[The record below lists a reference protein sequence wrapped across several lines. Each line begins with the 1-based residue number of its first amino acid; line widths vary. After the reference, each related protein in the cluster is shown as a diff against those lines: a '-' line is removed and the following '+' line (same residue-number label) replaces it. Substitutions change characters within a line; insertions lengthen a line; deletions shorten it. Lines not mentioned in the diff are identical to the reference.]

1 MELRKYSH
9 WIFDMDGTLTLPVHD
24 FESIRRELGIRA
36 DAPILEAIGSM
47 NPAEAAAAR
56 ARLHDLEMELA
67 GQARPQP
74 GVGRIL
80 DRLLDRGKKVGILT
94 RNGEEIGH
102 ATLRA
107 AGLNR
112 YFDREEVIGRET
124 CAPKPYPDGV
134 HYLLGRWNAPKE
146 STLIVGD
153 YLYDMQAGHAAGI
166 STVHFDSLGEFR
178 WPEYTHYRIRRMDQ
192 LLSMM

>member
-1 MELRKYSH
+1 
-9 WIFDMDGTLTLPVHD
+9 MDGTLTLPVHD
-24 FESIRRELGIRA
+24 FESIRRQLGIRPG
-36 DAPILEAIGSM
+36 APILEAIGRM
-47 NPAEAAAAR
+47 HPEDAAQAR

-67 GQARPQP
+67 CQAKPQP
-74 GVGRIL
+74 GLGHIL
-80 DRLLDRGKKVGILT
+80 DLLMGMGKKLGILT

-102 ATLRA
+102 TTLRA
-107 AGLNR
+107 AGLDR
-112 YFDREEVIGRET
+112 FFDREEVIGRET

-134 HYLLGRWNAPKE
+134 HYLMDRWNAPKE

-153 YLYDMQAGHAAGI
+153 YLYDIQAGFEAGI

-192 LLSMM
+192 LLSMV